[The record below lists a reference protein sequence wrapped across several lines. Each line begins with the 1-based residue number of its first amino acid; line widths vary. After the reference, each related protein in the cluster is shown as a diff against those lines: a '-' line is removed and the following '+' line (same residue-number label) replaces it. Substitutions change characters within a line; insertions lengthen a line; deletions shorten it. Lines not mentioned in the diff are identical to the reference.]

1 MIRLQDVRLAYRDKP
16 IFAGISW
23 LISDRSRVGLVG
35 DNGVGKTTLLRA
47 IQGSVA
53 LDGGSIE
60 VSRSQRIG
68 YLPQDLVELE
78 PLPLMDTL
86 KRRSGHEAMERA
98 VQASQERIAAGDHG
112 REGFA
117 SLLDCF
123 DAASEAFLLRDG
135 YGFEARARRILKGL
149 GFAPGDEARNCRDF
163 SGGWKMRILLA
174 VLLLSDPEIMLLDE
188 PTNHLDTDSMEWL
201 ESYLRGYEGTLLAV
215 SHDHMFLDK
224 MVGQV
229 AELDRGRLTLY
240 KGDYSYYLREKERRA
255 AALAKKRELQRAEIK
270 RIQAYIDRFRAKASK
285 ASEVQSRIKQLE
297 KFELL
302 PEQQGAKAVHFR
314 FPEGRRSGREV
325 LAVRDLAKSYGGRE
339 VFAGVNFTLQRGDKA
354 ALLGVN
360 GAGKTTLARILSG
373 SEPPSRGAVE
383 WGFQVQTA
391 FFSQESQGNVDYGG
405 TVWQEA
411 RGVEGRA
418 SDLEVRNLLGAFLFS
433 GDDVNKPVAVLSGG
447 EKSRLAL
454 VKILLGASNCLI
466 LDEPTNHLDLKTK
479 EIFQNALLHYSGTIL
494 LVSHDRHFLDNL
506 VGRVLELRDGR
517 LHEYLGNYSDFLR
530 RREAELAAEASG
542 QSAPAPVRQE
552 EPRRSGRTREERRL
566 EAEER
571 NRLGR
576 ARREL
581 AGKVQA
587 LEAEIGALEEVK
599 SRNHRWLCDPDVL
612 RDSPRVQEL
621 MKELSAAETRLKKR
635 LPEWEKLM
643 AQLEEL
649 NAN

>member
-1 MIRLQDVRLAYRDKP
+1 MITASN
-16 IFAGISW
+16 IS
-23 LISDRSRVGLVG
+23 L
-35 DNGVGKTTLLRA
+35 
-47 IQGSVA
+47 
-53 LDGGSIE
+53 
-60 VSRSQRIG
+60 
-68 YLPQDLVELE
+68 
-78 PLPLMDTL
+78 
-86 KRRSGHEAMERA
+86 
-98 VQASQERIAAGDHG
+98 
-112 REGFA
+112 
-117 SLLDCF
+117 
-123 DAASEAFLLRDG
+123 
-135 YGFEARARRILKGL
+135 
-149 GFAPGDEARNCRDF
+149 
-163 SGGWKMRILLA
+163 
-174 VLLLSDPEIMLLDE
+174 
-188 PTNHLDTDSMEWL
+188 
-201 ESYLRGYEGTLLAV
+201 
-215 SHDHMFLDK
+215 
-224 MVGQV
+224 
-229 AELDRGRLTLY
+229 
-240 KGDYSYYLREKERRA
+240 
-255 AALAKKRELQRAEIK
+255 
-270 RIQAYIDRFRAKASK
+270 
-285 ASEVQSRIKQLE
+285 
-297 KFELL
+297 
-302 PEQQGAKAVHFR
+302 
-314 FPEGRRSGREV
+314 
-325 LAVRDLAKSYGGRE
+325 SYGTQVLFKE
-339 VFAGVNFTLQRGDKA
+339 VNIKFTPGNCYGVIGA
-354 ALLGVN
+354 N
-360 GAGKTTLARILSG
+360 GAGKSTFLKILSG
-373 SEPPSRGAVE
+373 EIEPD
-383 WGFQVQTA
+383 T
-391 FFSQESQGNVDYGG
+391 
-405 TVWQEA
+405 
-411 RGVEGRA
+411 
-418 SDLEVRNLLGAFLFS
+418 
-433 GDDVNKPVAVLSGG
+433 GDVIVTPGERIAVLKQDHFAFNDHTVLETVIMGYERLYQVMTERDAIYAKEHFTEEDGIKAAELEGEFAELGG
-447 EKSRLAL
+447 WEAEAEAGVMLNGLGIQDDLLQRRMGDIEDNLKVRVLLAQAL
-454 VKILLGASNCLI
+454 FGNPDILL